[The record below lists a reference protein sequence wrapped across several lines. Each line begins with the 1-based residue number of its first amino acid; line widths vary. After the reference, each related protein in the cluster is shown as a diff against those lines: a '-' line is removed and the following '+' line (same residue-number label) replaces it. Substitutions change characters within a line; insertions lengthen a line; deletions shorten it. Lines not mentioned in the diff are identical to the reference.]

1 MIELRWIVR
10 NTGKVFPGDIEAG
23 ESDIPQTE
31 QVLQVRQRIHVF
43 SDSGQSLEWS
53 DWQDVPLVR
62 EGE

>member
-31 QVLQVRQRIHVF
+31 QVLQSRGG
-43 SDSGQSLEWS
+43 SDWA